1 MCFHYLKL
9 KTDFII
15 SYQGGICFDPDSSS
29 IYIAD
34 TNNHC
39 IKKFDIKTN
48 ATETVDVKNNID
60 DVDSPEKLKDEASEN
75 FVLSNKENQ
84 IILKAGLGLNPG
96 LHLNTEAPSSWKVV
110 LEESTLNGRVTEEQS
125 CNEHFF
131 QI

>member
-1 MCFHYLKL
+1 MQWQLCNYSLVNFRQSTTLQ
-9 KTDFII
+9 TVNTC
-15 SYQGGICFDPDSSS
+15 SPDNYR
-29 IYIAD
+29 IV
-34 TNNHC
+34 NHT
-39 IKKFDIKTN
+39 KEEGHV
-48 ATETVDVKNNID
+48 AVP
-60 DVDSPEKLKDEASEN
+60 VDSPEKLKDEASEN

-110 LEESTLNGRVTEEQS
+110 LEERTLNGRVTEEQS